1 MAMSPSKNI
10 FIGIDIGKSG
20 GVAIVDEEGKV
31 LFLKPMPDYQ
41 EFARLMLD
49 ALDEYV
55 EASNVK
61 IECTMEHV
69 GAMPGEGVSSVFKF
83 GYGSGLVYGTMILLS
98 ELYIPLLMPE
108 RISPMLWKKMF
119 GLLGKE
125 LSKYDKK
132 KLSVDYVNKAY
143 KMNLT
148 YSKNGLAD
156 ALLIAEYSRRMFLI
170 NKEEAKLGVR

>member
-1 MAMSPSKNI
+1 MAMSHSKNL

-20 GVAIVDEEGKV
+20 GVAIVDEEGEI
-31 LFLKPMPDYQ
+31 LFLKPMPEYH
-41 EFARLMLD
+41 EFARFMLN

-55 EASNVK
+55 ESTNVI

-83 GYGSGLVYGTMILLS
+83 GYGSGLIYGTMVMLS
-98 ELYIPLLMPE
+98 ELHIPVLMPE

-119 GLLGKE
+119 GLLGKD

-132 KLSVDYVNKAY
+132 KLSVDYVNKKY

-156 ALLIAEYSRRMFLI
+156 ALLIAEYSRRMFI
-170 NKEEAKLGVR
+170 TNKEEAKLGAR